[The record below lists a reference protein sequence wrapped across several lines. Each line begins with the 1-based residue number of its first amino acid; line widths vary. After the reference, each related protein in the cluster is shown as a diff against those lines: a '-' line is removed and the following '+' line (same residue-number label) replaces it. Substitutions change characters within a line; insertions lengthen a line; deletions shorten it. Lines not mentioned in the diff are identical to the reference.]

1 MHIGKII
8 LASHGTA
15 GARAAEDV
23 ALALCAENGATLLHL
38 LVVPDFWKDI
48 FVVPDFWKGMMGDD
62 WLNNAVTR
70 IRFGD
75 YVENQLAGDAAGEID
90 RLAKAAALLGVTY
103 SHDIRLGRPADCLA
117 EACAA
122 GAFDLAVIGS
132 PRPKG
137 SPGLRSRMDL
147 ERLARSLPTRL
158 MTVPHPER

>member
-1 MHIGKII
+1 MGIKKLI
-8 LASHGTA
+8 LASHGTT

-23 ALALCAENGATLLHL
+23 ALELCQENGASLHQLL
-38 LVVPDFWKDI
+38 
-48 FVVPDFWKGMMGDD
+48 VVPDFWKGMMGDD

-90 RLAKAAALLGVTY
+90 RLAKAAESLGISY
-103 SHDIRLGRPADCLA
+103 SHDIQLGKPAECLA

-122 GAFDLAVIGS
+122 GDFDLAVIGS

-137 SPGLRSRMDL
+137 SPGYRSRVTL
-147 ERLARSLPTRL
+147 ESLVRSLNARL
-158 MTVPHPER
+158 MIISHPRQ

>member
-1 MHIGKII
+1 MGIKKLI
-8 LASHGTA
+8 LASHGTT

-23 ALALCAENGATLLHL
+23 ALELCQENGASLHQLL
-38 LVVPDFWKDI
+38 
-48 FVVPDFWKGMMGDD
+48 VVPDFWKGMMGDD

-90 RLAKAAALLGVTY
+90 RLAKAAESLGISY
-103 SHDIRLGRPADCLA
+103 SHDIQLGKPAECLA

-122 GAFDLAVIGS
+122 GDFDLAVIGS

-137 SPGLRSRMDL
+137 SPGYRSRVTL
-147 ERLARSLPTRL
+147 EALVRSLNARL
-158 MTVPHPER
+158 MIIPHPRQ